1 MRDVRKKKLRLSK
14 KGYFVFGTCGLVIVF
29 AIGGMIVVPDETYVP
44 EEAIESTGES
54 ESHAAAVV
62 QQIYN
67 PIMIGD
73 SVPAAINLSAMYMGS
88 LNDSVVS
95 RWTHQ
100 GASVLQEYANMG
112 AVGDIVIVACFSNHP
127 LQPGDLDN
135 IYNIVGEDRQ
145 LFFINSCTPY
155 DLTTIN
161 NAQLQDFAS
170 EHDNIHII
178 D

>member
-1 MRDVRKKKLRLSK
+1 M
-14 KGYFVFGTCGLVIVF
+14 FGACGLVIIF
-29 AIGGMIVVPDETYVP
+29 AIVGTIVVPDETYVP

-54 ESHAAAVV
+54 ENHAAAVV

-67 PIMIGD
+67 PILIGD

-88 LNDSVVS
+88 LNDSVIS

-100 GASVLQEYANMG
+100 GVSVLQEYANMG
-112 AVGDIVIVACFSNHP
+112 AVGDIVIVACFNNHP

-135 IYNIVGEDRQ
+135 IYNIVGEDRK

-155 DLTTIN
+155 DYTAIN
-161 NAQLQDFAS
+161 NAQLLDFAKA
-170 EHDNIHII
+170 HDNVYII